1 MESKKLGEF
10 FKEIIGKIR
19 KNWVEYLRK
28 KWGFEK
34 LLNKLE
40 EDDFDIHSLESVPD
54 YFCKM
59 LEEIILNKEEYYNL

>member
-19 KNWVEYLRK
+19 KNEVEYLRK

-40 EDDFDIHSLESVPD
+40 EDDFDIHSLESVAD

-59 LEEIILNKEEYYNL
+59 LEEIILNKAEYYNL